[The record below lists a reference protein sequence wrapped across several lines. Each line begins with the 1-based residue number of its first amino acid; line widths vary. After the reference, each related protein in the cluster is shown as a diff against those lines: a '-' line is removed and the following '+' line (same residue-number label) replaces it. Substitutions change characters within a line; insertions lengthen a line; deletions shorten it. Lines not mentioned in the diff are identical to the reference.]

1 MEGGV
6 LYNSGILG
14 QGFNWWM
21 GQVADDSS
29 WRDNINPGKFED
41 KFSIPGWGYRY
52 KVRIMGL
59 NPQDEAELKTDELPW
74 ATVMYPITAG
84 GGQTNAFQT
93 PAIRQGNFV
102 FGFFMD
108 GQQQQVPVIM
118 GILGNNAQTK
128 LGTETGK
135 MGGKNFSAQSGY
147 AESAVPKGKAR
158 ETVSENDLITVKP
171 KSTEDAKEEAGLKD
185 IFKSL
190 GAAGKQ
196 LQGQGF
202 TISRD
207 AAQALGVLNQ
217 AGEVSTNNIFGDL
230 QQTAT
235 QISNQFSGQ
244 LSGVVD
250 SLQSAAESVGSSID
264 SGATG
269 AGSGSGT
276 GTGTG
281 SGAGSGGGYSGGGGG
296 GSSTPAPSGGGSS
309 GGGGGGGY

>member
-1 MEGGV
+1 
-6 LYNSGILG
+6 
-14 QGFNWWM
+14 
-21 GQVADDSS
+21 
-29 WRDNINPGKFED
+29 
-41 KFSIPGWGYRY
+41 
-52 KVRIMGL
+52 
-59 NPQDEAELKTDELPW
+59 LKTDELPW

-102 FGFFMD
+102 FGFFID

-158 ETVSENDLITVKP
+158 EIVSENDLLTVKP
-171 KSTEDAKEEAGLKD
+171 KSPEDAKEEAGLKN

-235 QISNQFSGQ
+235 QVSNQFSGQ
-244 LSGVVD
+244 LGAITD

-264 SGATG
+264 SGTTG

-276 GTGTG
+276 DT
-281 SGAGSGGGYSGGGGG
+281 GAGSGGGYSGGGGG

-309 GGGGGGGY
+309 GGGGGGY